1 MKNKTDIIE
10 QQKDFIIEMKAAAD
24 NFVTSINKAEIQA
37 VLLSGSVAR
46 GDFFPKRD
54 ENGED
59 VGMVDLIVMRNNGSF
74 ITAEEIFGPNQD
86 SDSPYH
92 CIKIGKVWF
101 QILFI
106 DFITAEIFSLYEE
119 ARKFSI
125 LESKI
130 LYDKNNLYE
139 TELEKIKTNK
149 IEECQEALQ
158 NKINYIDYLISDYKT
173 DRWRRRD
180 AFLQLHENLN
190 NALRMAVCCL
200 YYINNSYVPAEDR
213 QLYYSLTLSNL
224 PKNYESLIFEL
235 KNQNTASED
244 DYNRRENLFRK
255 TILDFIIKSGNYN
268 KCSGFSNS

>member
-59 VGMVDLIVMRNNGSF
+59 VGMVDLIVMRNNGSV
-74 ITAEEIFGPNQD
+74 ITAEEIFGSNQD

-119 ARKFSI
+119 ARKF
-125 LESKI
+125 
-130 LYDKNNLYE
+130 
-139 TELEKIKTNK
+139 
-149 IEECQEALQ
+149 
-158 NKINYIDYLISDYKT
+158 
-173 DRWRRRD
+173 
-180 AFLQLHENLN
+180 
-190 NALRMAVCCL
+190 
-200 YYINNSYVPAEDR
+200 
-213 QLYYSLTLSNL
+213 
-224 PKNYESLIFEL
+224 
-235 KNQNTASED
+235 
-244 DYNRRENLFRK
+244 
-255 TILDFIIKSGNYN
+255 
-268 KCSGFSNS
+268 